1 MLPSNPISMTLQT
14 LQDNRLYSSTAFAL
28 ITIPIIALILRLL
41 TPKPL
46 PGIPH
51 LKNQWPILGD
61 LHKLI
66 RHVRKTNGVTSFFDD
81 CAKELGEP
89 PLFQLMMG
97 S

>member
-1 MLPSNPISMTLQT
+1 MLPSKPISMTLQT
-14 LQDNRLYSSTAFAL
+14 LQDNGLYSSTAFAL
-28 ITIPIIALILRLL
+28 ITIPIRL
-41 TPKPL
+41 TPNPL

-51 LKNQWPILGD
+51 LKNRWPILGD

-66 RHVRKTNGVTSFFDD
+66 RHVRKTNSVTSFFDD